1 MLRVAVNSGHLARW
15 SQAAHEKIDGQRLS
29 SLFPHIAFST
39 NVSDLGAMLDSELT
53 FSHHINLIARKCYYQ
68 LRQLRVVSR
77 SLTHQSRGT
86 LVHAFVTSRI
96 DCCCS
101 LLAGLPLGTLA
112 QLDRVLHSAAC
123 LVGGLSKFSSIT
135 AYMRDVLHWL
145 FISERIQYRI
155 TAMVSHCVL
164 GCAPSYLR
172 DLCCPVSVL
181 AHVGC
186 CVLLQGVSFWSLGRV
201 WQLCSE
207 GPFRLWVHQHG
218 MISPLSCIP
227 C

>member
-1 MLRVAVNSGHLARW
+1 
-15 SQAAHEKIDGQRLS
+15 
-29 SLFPHIAFST
+29 
-39 NVSDLGAMLDSELT
+39 MLDSELT

-77 SLTHQSRGT
+77 FLTHQSRLT

-112 QLDRVLHSAAC
+112 RLNRVLRSVAR

-145 FISERIQYRI
+145 PISERIQYRI
-155 TAMVSHCVL
+155 TAMVSRCPWL
-164 GCAPSYLR
+164 RPLLPPRPLLPS
-172 DLCCPVSVL
+172 
-181 AHVGC
+181 VGSDC
-186 CVLLQGVSFWSLGRV
+186 TSGAAF
-201 WQLCSE
+201 CSE
-207 GPFRLWVHQHG
+207 G
-218 MISPLSCIP
+218 
-227 C
+227 